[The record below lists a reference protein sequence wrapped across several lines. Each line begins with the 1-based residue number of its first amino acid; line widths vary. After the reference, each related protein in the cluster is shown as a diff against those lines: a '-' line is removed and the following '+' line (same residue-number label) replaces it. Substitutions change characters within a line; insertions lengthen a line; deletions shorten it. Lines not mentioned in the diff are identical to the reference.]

1 MAQSRPKLWQHT
13 LEKLHGRHDPARVY
27 RDAVRMVA
35 CALSMGT
42 REAQYLECSRRY
54 KKEELEVFP
63 RAMAELTRAMEREP
77 YTDLLG
83 DPFLELEGRS
93 VKKGRGEFY
102 TPQNICDMMAEMTV
116 EGSLEDGKIFTSS
129 DPACGSGRMVLGLVK
144 ALEKRGISPL
154 CAQATVQDLNS
165 VAVDMAYI
173 NLTLWG
179 VPTKA
184 IWGDTIRLE
193 EREVYF
199 NPFWNMAQP
208 YQAGEAKLRRA
219 VQQLERLLGGIPI
232 EAQTQTQAQT
242 QSVALPVQPGLFG

>member
-1 MAQSRPKLWQHT
+1 MAQSQPKGWQNT
-13 LEKLHGRHDPARVY
+13 LERLYRRHNLSQVY
-27 RDAVRMVA
+27 RDLVRMIA
-35 CALSMGT
+35 CALSMQT
-42 REAQYLECSRRY
+42 REAQYLECIGRY

-63 RAMAELTRAMEREP
+63 RAMAELIAAMEREP

-83 DPFLELEGRS
+83 DPFLELES
-93 VKKGRGEFY
+93 KSTKQGRGEFY

-116 EGSLEDGKIFTSS
+116 QGSLEDGKILTLN
-129 DPACGSGRMVLGLVK
+129 DPACGSGRMMLGLVK
-144 ALEKRGISPL
+144 ALEQRGISPL
-154 CAQATVQDLNS
+154 CVQATVQDLNPT
-165 VAVDMAYI
+165 AVDMAYI

-208 YQAGEAKLRRA
+208 YQAGEAKLCKA
-219 VQQLERLLGGIPI
+219 VQQLERLLGGISI
-232 EAQTQTQAQT
+232 EAQTQTQAPT
-242 QSVALPVQPGLFG
+242 QAVKLPPQPGLFG